1 MNIITVRL
9 VIHVYLNLLDEIYL
23 ISVFPPL
30 MILNHHR
37 LFSNIYVTISENFL
51 HREKPR
57 DPSILL
63 ILLILMLRFGEK

>member
-1 MNIITVRL
+1 
-9 VIHVYLNLLDEIYL
+9 
-23 ISVFPPL
+23 

-37 LFSNIYVTISENFL
+37 LFSNIYVTVSENFR

-63 ILLILMLRFGEK
+63 ILHMGVLRFGEKEVLTYSYSKENYFAKIS